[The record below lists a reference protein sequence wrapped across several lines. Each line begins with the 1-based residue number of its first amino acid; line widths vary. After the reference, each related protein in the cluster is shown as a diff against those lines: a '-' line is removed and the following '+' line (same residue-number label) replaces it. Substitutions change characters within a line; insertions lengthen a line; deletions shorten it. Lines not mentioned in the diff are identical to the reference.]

1 MAGAVGL
8 ICGLKSEARALA
20 PLPWPVLIA
29 GGCVH
34 RAEALAREAVA
45 KGAERLVS
53 IGLAGGLA
61 PDLAAGTVIDALA
74 VVTDTDSYAAHTLP
88 ALNGHRGAV
97 FGAQTAVLS
106 VADKRALHQRTGAV
120 AVDMESL
127 GVARAARDLGVP
139 LSVLRVIADP
149 AHRSVPAY
157 AAQCLRP
164 DGSVSPG
171 PVLRALLARPGRLG
185 EVLALRAQS
194 STAHAQLARLAKT
207 LAGFSLIG

>member
-1 MAGAVGL
+1 MGAAIGL
-8 ICGLKSEARALA
+8 ICGLKSEAKALA
-20 PLPWPVLIA
+20 PLPWPVLVA

-34 RAEALAREAVA
+34 RAEALARDAVA

-61 PDLAAGTVIDALA
+61 PDVPTGTVVDALA

-88 ALNGHRGAV
+88 ALNGQRGTI
-97 FGAQTAVLS
+97 FGAHAAILS
-106 VADKRALHQRTGAV
+106 PADKMALHQRTGAL

-127 GVARAARDLGVP
+127 GVARAARDLRVP

-149 AHRSVPAY
+149 ADRSVPAY
-157 AAQCLRP
+157 AAQCLQP
-164 DGSVSPG
+164 DGSVSAA

-185 EVLALRAQS
+185 EVLALRSQS
-194 STAHAQLARLAKT
+194 NIAHAQLASLAKK
-207 LAGFSLIG
+207 LAGFSLTG